1 MLHLWIKAKVF
12 LSDFYFLIKSKGGRR
27 FLLGAGLFIFIY
39 FFLLFSIMPLG
50 VSVELGMPSPQRII
64 AHREVIDTFTT
75 NMLREEA
82 AVAVPEV
89 YDHVPDVLE
98 EGKTFLVHFFE
109 EIRRIKNLKDD
120 GVEDRAALFFKENP
134 DVLLPEEFIR
144 VLLEQNHD
152 SLNEL
157 QARIE
162 KIFEEVMSKGIRQ
175 EGKQD
180 ALNQVLQETGLLP
193 FSLEIRQG
201 TERLL
206 TPLIQPNM
214 IFNAVATKA
223 NQEAARQAVE
233 PVRILKKSLIVQ
245 EGEEITAKHIAQLKD
260 LGLLGSRINRG
271 GYAGLFFILAIIF
284 ILVILYLYLF
294 NRDIYDSF
302 TSLSLLGLIVVLTLV
317 LGLAMR
323 YFSGYLMPMAMGAIL
338 IAVLFEP
345 RLAVLISMIMALLFG
360 FVVDGE
366 FNYIIVSLFSGLVAI
381 CSVSRL
387 QRRSDLTRAG
397 IYVGGVN
404 ILCIT
409 ALLLLNRG
417 FQLEYDFL
425 REFSISVLAGLGNGL
440 FSSVMA
446 IGLLPYLESAFGL
459 TTAVTLLELADPGH
473 PLLRKLLL
481 ETPGTYHHSIVVGN
495 LAEAAAEAIKA
506 DPLLSRV
513 AAFYHDIGKIKRP
526 YLFVENQFTGDNP
539 HDKISP
545 YLSALIIRSHIKDGL
560 ELAREAK
567 LPFPVIEIIQQHHGT
582 SLIGYFYQQLA
593 DKEDKGIAV
602 TEEEFRYE
610 GPLPQTKEA
619 AIILLADAVEAAVRS
634 LSRPIAGRIEGMVR
648 KIIKEKLNDGQL
660 DEAPLTLK
668 DLDKIGDTFVH
679 ILAGVFHQRIE
690 YPEKEL
696 RADLE
701 RGKK

>member
-1 MLHLWIKAKVF
+1 MLHLWVKVKILF
-12 LSDFYFLIKSKGGRR
+12 SNFTSLLKNKGGRR
-27 FLLGAGLFIFIY
+27 FFLGAGLFIFVY

-50 VSVELGMPSPQRII
+50 VSVELGKPSPQRII
-64 AHREVIDTFTT
+64 AHREVIDSFLT
-75 NMLREEA
+75 NRMREEA
-82 AVAVPEV
+82 AAAVPEV
-89 YDHVPDVLE
+89 FDYVPGVLE
-98 EGKTFLVHFFE
+98 EGKAFLNHFFA
-109 EIRRIKNLKDD
+109 EIKRIQNLKEDAED
-120 GVEDRAALFFKENP
+120 GVALFCKDNP
-134 DVLLPEEFIR
+134 AVPLPEELIH
-144 VLLEQNHD
+144 VLLAQKHD
-152 SLNEL
+152 SLDEL
-157 QARIE
+157 QTETE
-162 KIFEEVMSKGIRQ
+162 KTLEEILSKGIRQ
-175 EGKQD
+175 EGQQA
-180 ALNQVLQETGLLP
+180 ALNQILQETSRLP
-193 FSLEIRQG
+193 FSPEVKQGLEK
-201 TERLL
+201 LL
-206 TPLIQPNM
+206 TSLVQPNM
-214 IFNAVATKA
+214 IFNTAATKA
-223 NQEAARQAVE
+223 NQEAAKQAVE

-245 EGEEITAKHIAQLKD
+245 EGEEITEKHIAQLED
-260 LGLLGSRINRG
+260 LGLLGSRMNRG

-284 ILVILYLYLF
+284 IIVILYLYLF

-302 TSLSLLGLIVVLTLV
+302 NSLSLLGLIVALTLV
-317 LGLAMR
+317 LGLAVR
-323 YFSGYLMPMAMGAIL
+323 YFSGYLMPVAMCTIL
-338 IAVLFEP
+338 ITVLFEP
-345 RLAVLISMIMALLFG
+345 RLAVLLNITMALLFG

-366 FNYIIVSLFSGLVAI
+366 FTYVIVSLCSGLVAI

-387 QRRSDLTRAG
+387 QRRSDLTKAG

-425 REFSISVLAGLGNGL
+425 REFSIAVLAGLGNGL
-440 FSSVMA
+440 FSAVMA

-473 PLLRKLLL
+473 PLLRKLLM

-495 LAEAAAEAIKA
+495 LAEAAAETVKA
-506 DPLLSRV
+506 NSLLSRV
-513 AAFYHDIGKIKRP
+513 AAFYHDIGKTKRP
-526 YLFVENQFTGDNP
+526 YLFVENQFTSDNP
-539 HDKISP
+539 HNKISP
-545 YLSALIIRSHIKDGL
+545 YLSALFIRSHLKDGV

-567 LPFPVIEIIQQHHGT
+567 LPLPVIEIIQQHHGT
-582 SLIGYFYQQLA
+582 SLIAYFYHQAA
-593 DKEDKGIAV
+593 DNDKGILV
-602 TEEEFRYE
+602 PEEEFRYE

-634 LSRPIAGRIEGMVR
+634 LSRPVAGRTEGMVR

-660 DEAPLTLK
+660 DEAPLTLQ

-690 YPEKEL
+690 YPEREL